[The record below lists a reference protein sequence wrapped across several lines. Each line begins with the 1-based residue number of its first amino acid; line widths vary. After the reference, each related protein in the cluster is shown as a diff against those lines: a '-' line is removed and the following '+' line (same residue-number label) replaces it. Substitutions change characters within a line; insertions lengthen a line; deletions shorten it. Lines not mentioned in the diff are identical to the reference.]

1 VLVDQYAFVPADGG
15 LLAVAC
21 ALPHVS
27 GGWEVAEADLRA
39 LLPGDPRYLR
49 LAGQAEVAPEHIL
62 RLRVFAHVDAR
73 GIPPAEIAVPEPLR
87 SAFDQC
93 VAELH
98 GAPVPEGRAAWARE
112 GWHEQA
118 ETWAGMPLEQVR
130 NWPLSA
136 VLRNGEV
143 WFKAVFPLFH
153 HEPAITA
160 AIGLPRVL
168 RADHER
174 GWMLLEEAR
183 GEPGRD
189 HEAALRALARVHREW
204 STRIDEALAL
214 GAPDRRAPSA
224 LPPTLIHGDFHP
236 GNVLGSTIIDWS
248 DAAVANP
255 LHDVNHYLL
264 NVDDEAR
271 EPLLLAYGEAYGADV
286 RQAADSCEAESY
298 EYIAQSYVG
307 ITATLPE
314 DEKWWFAGEESRWLR
329 RASDVRAGKRPSRD
343 T

>member
-1 VLVDQYAFVPADGG
+1 MVVDQYAFVPADGG
-15 LLAVAC
+15 LLAIEGE
-21 ALPHVS
+21 LPHVR
-27 GGWEVAEADLRA
+27 GDGELEQLRGV
-39 LLPGDPRYLR
+39 LPARTRFLR
-49 LAGQAEVAPEHIL
+49 LAAHVLGGTEQAL
-62 RLRVFAHVDAR
+62 RLRVFEHVDAA
-73 GIPPAEIAVPEPLR
+73 GTPADQIQVPHELR
-87 SAFDQC
+87 TAFAQC
-93 VAELH
+93 LAELA
-98 GAPVPEGRAAWARE
+98 GAPVPAARAAWARE
-112 GWHEQA
+112 GWHEDVEA
-118 ETWAGMPLEQVR
+118 WAGMPLEQAHS
-130 NWPLSA
+130 WPLAA
-136 VLRNGEV
+136 VLRNGDI

-160 AIGLPRVL
+160 AIGLPRLL

-174 GWMLLEEAR
+174 GWMLLEGAR
-183 GEPGRD
+183 GEPGGD

-204 STRIDEALAL
+204 STRVDEALAL

-264 NVDDEAR
+264 NVDDESR

-286 RQAADSCEAESY
+286 RRAADSCEAESY
-298 EYIAQSYVG
+298 EYIARSYVG
-307 ITATLPE
+307 ITATLPD
-314 DEKWWFAGEESRWLR
+314 DEKWWFAGEESRWLG
-329 RASDVRAGKRPSRD
+329 RARDVRAGKRPSRD